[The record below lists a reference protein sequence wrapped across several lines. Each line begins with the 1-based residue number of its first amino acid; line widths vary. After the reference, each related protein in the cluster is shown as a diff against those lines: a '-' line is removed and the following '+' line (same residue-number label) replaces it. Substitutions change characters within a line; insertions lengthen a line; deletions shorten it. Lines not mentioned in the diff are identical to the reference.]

1 MKLNMAFCT
10 SFFAAASHN
19 AAAFVSKPHSR
30 RLASLLTMHM
40 SSSTSTS
47 NISRLDTLQ
56 TLLNKAGAPGV
67 HTCNIPGDLEPVNA
81 HQNETLKLHPHLYP
95 IAKSTAKPD
104 HYICALRRAYA
115 DDALYESS
123 TNAPWPIVEA
133 KLNGPGYTLL
143 SLNSEHMMRRMAAQ
157 ADGGESSPDVNADEI
172 VDLYN
177 EHLGKGLQVVE
188 SAFDNLY
195 DRGAVEKLGYGVSKY
210 VLLRVGPFPDL
221 YEEMASQHSQR
232 GDESSALIA
241 AEAANGKLTVFASTF
256 KFYAELLSSF
266 PNREDEV
273 RDAARVCLRM
283 ALPSIG
289 MNTADF
295 VRVSQ
300 LAALCTRNDD
310 RNTALDNMKAM
321 FEKIKNHE
329 EENEKEKANM
339 TPEQVA
345 IEDANQIL
353 DKMVFVDD
361 DDRDWTTVRKE
372 LGDIYASAGLDEMA
386 SFVDPS
392 RS

>member
-1 MKLNMAFCT
+1 MILCT
-10 SFFAAASHN
+10 SFFVAANRN
-19 AAAFVSKPHSR
+19 AAAFVTKPHSR
-30 RLASLLTMHM
+30 RAASLVARHL

-56 TLLNKAGAPGV
+56 TLLNKAGVPGI
-67 HTCNIPGDLEPVNA
+67 HSCNLPGDLEPVTL
-81 HQNETLKLHPHLYP
+81 HQDETMKLHPHLYP

-123 TNAPWPIVEA
+123 TNSPWPIVEA

-157 ADGGESSPDVNADEI
+157 ADGGESSSDVNADEI

-177 EHLGKGLQVVE
+177 ENLGKGFQEVE
-188 SAFDNLY
+188 EAFNNVY
-195 DRGAVEKLGYGVSKY
+195 DRGSVEKLGYGVSKFC
-210 VLLRVGPFPDL
+210 LLRVGPFPDL
-221 YEEMASQHSQR
+221 YEEMAAQHSQK
-232 GDESSALIA
+232 GDESSSLIA
-241 AEAANGKLTVFASTF
+241 AEAANGKLTGFASTF

-266 PNREDEV
+266 PNRDDEV

-289 MNTADF
+289 LHTGDF

-300 LAALCTRNDD
+300 LAGLCTQNDD
-310 RNTALDNMKAM
+310 VNTALNNMKDM
-321 FEKIKNHE
+321 FEKFKNHE
-329 EENEKEKANM
+329 EENEKERANM

-345 IEDANQIL
+345 IEDANKIL

-372 LGDIYASAGLDEMA
+372 MGDIYANAGLNEMA
-386 SFVDPS
+386 LFVDPT

>member
-1 MKLNMAFCT
+1 
-10 SFFAAASHN
+10 
-19 AAAFVSKPHSR
+19 
-30 RLASLLTMHM
+30 M

-241 AEAANGKLTVFASTF
+241 AEAANGKLTGFASTF